1 MRDIVIKMQ
10 HDKKKPKKLMC
21 VSNSMD
27 ISVVI
32 PFLNEEPNLQPLCEE
47 LQAALEP
54 TKKVFELVF
63 VDDGSTDDGVDLLKT
78 LSKDIPQIRIVQ
90 LRRNFGQ
97 TAAMAAGL
105 DHASGE
111 VVVTIDADRQNDPAD
126 IPAMIEKL
134 EEGYDLVCGWRH
146 DRQDAAIMRKLPS
159 KIANR
164 LIAKTTGVVLN
175 DYGCTLK
182 AMTKHVAKSITLY
195 GEMHRFIPA
204 VASAIGVKIA
214 EVKVNHRARVAGES
228 KYGISRTFRVI
239 LDLVTV
245 KFLLEYSS
253 RPIHFFGMPGLALT
267 SLGGLSLTYLILGKL
282 LFGMSLSDR
291 PLLVL
296 SILLLILGVQF
307 ILFGLIGEMQTRIYH
322 ESQDKPVYYIREK
335 IGWTEEKASSKKT
348 TVKKASP
355 AKTLTATT
363 AKAKTKKA

>member
-1 MRDIVIKMQ
+1 
-10 HDKKKPKKLMC
+10 
-21 VSNSMD
+21 MD

-47 LQAALEP
+47 LKAALDP
-54 TKKVFELVF
+54 TGKDYELVF
-63 VDDGSTDDGVDLLKT
+63 VDDGSVDKGVEILQGLLSEIT
-78 LSKDIPQIRIVQ
+78 QIRVVS

-105 DHASGE
+105 DFASGE

-134 EEGYDLVCGWRH
+134 EEGFDLVCGWRH
-146 DRQDAAIMRKLPS
+146 ERQDAAIMRKLPS

-182 AMTKHVAKSITLY
+182 AMTKTIAKKITLY

-245 KFLLEYSS
+245 KFLLKYSS

-267 SLGGLSLTYLILGKL
+267 SIGGLGVSYLVFGKL
-282 LFGMSLSDR
+282 FFGMSIADR
-291 PLLVL
+291 PLLML

-322 ESQDKPVYYIREK
+322 ESQDKPVYYVRET
-335 IGWTEEKASSKKT
+335 IGWTEN
-348 TVKKASP
+348 
-355 AKTLTATT
+355 
-363 AKAKTKKA
+363 

>member
-1 MRDIVIKMQ
+1 
-10 HDKKKPKKLMC
+10 
-21 VSNSMD
+21 MD

-47 LQAALEP
+47 LSAALDP
-54 TKKVFELVF
+54 THKKYELVF
-63 VDDGSTDDGVDLLKT
+63 VDDGSMDKGVEILQQLRT
-78 LSKDIPQIRIVQ
+78 QIPQIRVVS

-105 DHASGE
+105 DFASGD

-126 IPAMIEKL
+126 IPAMIDKL

-146 DRQDAAIMRKLPS
+146 KRQDAAIMRKLPS

-164 LIAKTTGVVLN
+164 LIAKTTGVVLH

-182 AMTKHVAKSITLY
+182 AMTKTIAKKITLY

-239 LDLVTV
+239 LDLITV
-245 KFLLEYSS
+245 KFLLKFSS

-267 SLGGLSLTYLILGKL
+267 AVGGMGLSYLVLGR
-282 LFGMSLSDR
+282 LFSGMSIADR
-291 PLLVL
+291 PLLML
-296 SILLLILGVQF
+296 SILLIILGVQF

-322 ESQDKPVYYIREK
+322 ESQDKPVYYVRDT
-335 IGWTEEKASSKKT
+335 IGWDSNDEQS
-348 TVKKASP
+348 
-355 AKTLTATT
+355 
-363 AKAKTKKA
+363 

>member
-1 MRDIVIKMQ
+1 
-10 HDKKKPKKLMC
+10 
-21 VSNSMD
+21 MD

-47 LQAALEP
+47 LKAALDP
-54 TKKVFELVF
+54 TGKDYELVF
-63 VDDGSTDDGVDLLKT
+63 VDDGSVDKGVEILQGLLPE
-78 LSKDIPQIRIVQ
+78 IPQIRVVS

-105 DHASGE
+105 DFASGE

-134 EEGYDLVCGWRH
+134 EEGFDLVCGWRH
-146 DRQDAAIMRKLPS
+146 ERQDAAIMRKLPS

-182 AMTKHVAKSITLY
+182 AMTKTIAKKITLY

-245 KFLLEYSS
+245 KFLLKYSS

-267 SLGGLSLTYLILGKL
+267 SIGGLGVSYLVFGKL
-282 LFGMSLSDR
+282 FFGMSIADR
-291 PLLVL
+291 PLLML

-322 ESQDKPVYYIREK
+322 ESQDKPVYYVRET
-335 IGWTEEKASSKKT
+335 IGWTEN
-348 TVKKASP
+348 
-355 AKTLTATT
+355 
-363 AKAKTKKA
+363 

>member
-1 MRDIVIKMQ
+1 
-10 HDKKKPKKLMC
+10 
-21 VSNSMD
+21 MD

-47 LQAALEP
+47 LRDALTP
-54 TKKVFELVF
+54 TDKTYELVF
-63 VDDGSTDDGVDLLKT
+63 VDDGSTDNGVELLEK
-78 LSKDIPQIRIVQ
+78 LRQDIPQIRIVS

-105 DHASGE
+105 DFASGD

-126 IPAMIEKL
+126 IPAMVAKL
-134 EEGYDLVCGWRH
+134 DEGYDLICGWRH
-146 DRQDAAIMRKLPS
+146 KRQDAAIMRKLPS
-159 KIANR
+159 KIANW
-164 LIAKTTGVVLN
+164 LIAKTTGVVLH

-182 AMTKHVAKSITLY
+182 AMTSTIAKKITLY

-245 KFLLEYSS
+245 KFLLRYSS
-253 RPIHFFGMPGLALT
+253 RPIHFFGMPGLVLT
-267 SLGGLSLTYLILGKL
+267 SVGGLGLSYLVLGKL
-282 LFGMSLSDR
+282 LFGMSIADR
-291 PLLVL
+291 PLLML

-307 ILFGLIGEMQTRIYH
+307 VLFGLIGEMQTRIYH
-322 ESQDKPVYYIREK
+322 ESQDKPVYYVRETM
-335 IGWTEEKASSKKT
+335 GWSDTELPKSESNSD
-348 TVKKASP
+348 
-355 AKTLTATT
+355 
-363 AKAKTKKA
+363 TKV